1 MYLKAKPMFIVARTP
16 LHPGSGSEL
25 GVIDLPIQREKTTG
39 YPKIESSSLK
49 GSIREAFSS
58 KKAGRPKILKKLFEE
73 KLKNGEESF
82 SIEGKNYDELID
94 VMFGPDP
101 DKLNEGTTA
110 FQSALGFTEGKLL
123 LFPIKSVKGLFVWA
137 TSLNLLKR
145 FKEDLKIAGA
155 DGLIDIDNVE
165 EDSISGDR
173 AVFNG
178 PNGKKKLVLEEF
190 LFEVEVKN
198 GTKKVAEQLSKLL
211 GIDELKER
219 LVILQED
226 QFRTFTEV
234 STEVIARTR
243 INPDTGT
250 VQNGA
255 LWYEEYVP
263 ENTVFYSLVLSSP
276 LFTNSDNNKLAKLI
290 KKDDPEEEAKT
301 ILNLFT
307 EGLKEMR
314 FLQIGGNATIGKG
327 ICEITLSDE
336 EGEENGK

>member
-25 GVIDLPIQREKTTG
+25 GVIDLPIQREETTG

-58 KKAGRPKILKKLFEE
+58 QKAGKPTILKKLFEE
-73 KLKNGEESF
+73 KLKNGEEPF
-82 SIEGKNYDELID
+82 SIEDKNYKDLIN
-94 VMFGPDP
+94 VMFGPWDSN
-101 DKLNEGTTA
+101 DGTTA

-137 TSLNLLKR
+137 TSLDLLKR
-145 FKEDLKIAGA
+145 FKEDLEIAGV
-155 DGLIDIDNVE
+155 GNLIDISNVKE
-165 EDSISGDR
+165 NSISGDR
-173 AVFNG
+173 ALFNSA
-178 PNGKKKLVLEEF
+178 NGKKKIVLEEF
-190 LFEVEVKN
+190 LFEVEVDEA
-198 GTKKVAEQLSKLL
+198 TKKIAKELSNLL
-211 GIDELKER
+211 GIKELTDR
-219 LVILQED
+219 LVVLDED

-263 ENTVFYSLVLSSP
+263 ENTVFYSLALSSP
-276 LFTNSDNNKLAKLI
+276 LFTDSNDSKVVKLI
-290 KKDDPEEEAKT
+290 KKDDSEKEAKT

-307 EGLKEMR
+307 EGLKEIR

-327 ICEITLSDE
+327 ICEIVLNNE